1 MGRILPF
8 YRTGGAL
15 SGGGGGGGNT
25 GVPLGPFNDWSEL
38 PASAQGGALAF
49 VADLGPLNSY
59 GIARY
64 EAAGPVEWQLLLG
77 TFLTLADLQSFAQPI
92 GFNALASVGPSLD
105 DPDSV
110 RYQWDDSLLVPA
122 WVRTPDPVEY
132 IYAAIDW
139 ATLPAQDTI
148 QADDEAVVASLGL
161 GNAYGRAVYDGTD
174 WLLSRAWFDTVADMT
189 AFPELKS
196 VGALASVEASASDD
210 ENGVRYQWNGS
221 AWARTAALT
230 AGYAWT
236 LTQAQLVSGADPSG
250 IGAVQEGDY
259 GVFTP
264 AGVPIV
270 VRYKAATTVV
280 AGAGGVAQAQWLPPE
295 VYAGT
300 PTIQAYLVGTEDVSN
315 DVALNAQGWPTVTRT
330 NGTLTSQTT
339 RVRLATTTA
348 SGNVSFATL
357 TSGVTTTTKVY
368 ARALTRM
375 QVGSGTGTAT
385 AFCSPGS
392 TNNGTTGITPAYI
405 SHNAAKGT
413 FFWTGSAD
421 GSTGVDKPSQAA
433 VAGLSGTDDLI
444 EIIVNTAGG
453 VRTCEM
459 RRNGILV
466 STTDQ
471 VASGVADR
479 CIYQVG
485 SFNTALTSLATM
497 DLSRVMVATW

>member
-8 YRTGGAL
+8 YRTGGFV

-25 GVPLGPFNDWSEL
+25 GVPLGPFNDWAAL
-38 PASAQGGALAF
+38 PASAAGGSIAF
-49 VADLGPLNSY
+49 VTDLGPANSSGLAVY
-59 GIARY
+59 DTGDA
-64 EAAGPVEWQLLLG
+64 EWKLQLG
-77 TFLTLADLQSFAQPI
+77 TFETLADLLTFAEPI
-92 GFNALASVGPSLD
+92 RSLALATVGTLLD
-105 DPDSV
+105 DPESV
-110 RYQWDDSLLVPA
+110 RYQWDDTVPE
-122 WVRTPDPVEY
+122 WVRTPE
-132 IYAAIDW
+132 
-139 ATLPAQDTI
+139 
-148 QADDEAVVASLGL
+148 
-161 GNAYGRAVYDGTD
+161 
-174 WLLSRAWFDTVADMT
+174 TVP
-189 AFPELKS
+189 F
-196 VGALASVEASASDD
+196 
-210 ENGVRYQWNGS
+210 
-221 AWARTAALT
+221 
-230 AGYAWT
+230 AWT

-300 PTIQAYLVGTEDVSN
+300 VAIQAYLVGTEDVSN

-339 RVRLATTTA
+339 RVRLATTGLSA
-348 SGNVSFATL
+348 NVSFATL

-413 FFWTGSAD
+413 FFWTGSSD
-421 GSTGVDKPSQAA
+421 GSTGVDKPSQAT
-433 VAGLSGTDDLI
+433 VAGLSGGDDLV
-444 EIIVNTAGG
+444 EIIVNTVGG

-479 CIYQVG
+479 CIYQAA
-485 SFNTALTSLATM
+485 SFNTASTSLATM

>member
-1 MGRILPF
+1 
-8 YRTGGAL
+8 
-15 SGGGGGGGNT
+15 
-25 GVPLGPFNDWSEL
+25 
-38 PASAQGGALAF
+38 
-49 VADLGPLNSY
+49 
-59 GIARY
+59 
-64 EAAGPVEWQLLLG
+64 
-77 TFLTLADLQSFAQPI
+77 
-92 GFNALASVGPSLD
+92 
-105 DPDSV
+105 
-110 RYQWDDSLLVPA
+110 
-122 WVRTPDPVEY
+122 
-132 IYAAIDW
+132 
-139 ATLPAQDTI
+139 
-148 QADDEAVVASLGL
+148 
-161 GNAYGRAVYDGTD
+161 
-174 WLLSRAWFDTVADMT
+174 
-189 AFPELKS
+189 
-196 VGALASVEASASDD
+196 VEASASDD
-210 ENGVRYQWNGS
+210 ETAVRYQWNGS

-300 PTIQAYLVGTEDVSN
+300 PEIQAYLVGTEDVSN

-339 RVRLATTTA
+339 RVRLATTAA

-357 TSGVTTTTKVY
+357 TSGVTASTTVY

-375 QVGSGTGTAT
+375 QVGSGTSTAT
-385 AFCSPGS
+385 AFCCPGS
-392 TNNGTTGITPAYI
+392 TNNGTTGIIPAYI

-413 FFWTGSAD
+413 FFWTGSSD
-421 GSTGVDKPSQAA
+421 GSSGFDKPSQAT
-433 VAGLSGTDDLI
+433 VAGLSGGDDLV
-444 EIIVNTAGG
+444 EIIVNTVGG

-466 STTDQ
+466 STTNQ
-471 VASGVADR
+471 VSAPGVADR
-479 CIYQVG
+479 CIYQAG
-485 SFNTALTSLATM
+485 SFNTASTSLATM